1 MEASTPEALNAQL
14 LARIGELERE
24 VADLRA
30 RVAKGRPALPSVDDI
45 RRVRRAAHGAL
56 VTRARSLTGTHGM
69 KAELVAADFLRVFD
83 ALLSAAK
90 SG

>member
-14 LARIGELERE
+14 MARIVELERE

-45 RRVRRAAHGAL
+45 GRVRRAARGAL
-56 VTRARSLTGTHGM
+56 VTRAQSLTGANGM
-69 KAELVAADFLRVFD
+69 KAQLVAADFLRVFD
-83 ALLSAAK
+83 ALAAAAK
-90 SG
+90 R

>member
-30 RVAKGRPALPSVDDI
+30 RVAKGKSALPSVDDI
-45 RRVRRAAHGAL
+45 RRVRRAAHGAM
-56 VTRARSLTGTHGM
+56 VNARPEPNRRQRHEGPAGC
-69 KAELVAADFLRVFD
+69 R
-83 ALLSAAK
+83 
-90 SG
+90 